1 MRKIRYKNQFGDM
14 ELDVEEQFVN
24 YIAFKNGIDV
34 SSITD
39 SDILRF
45 FNLAST
51 TALDKAAAEYVA
63 INGEDT

>member
-14 ELDVEEQFVN
+14 ELDVEDLFVN
-24 YIAFKNGIDV
+24 YIARRNGIDICA
-34 SSITD
+34 ITD
-39 SDILRF
+39 ADILRF

-63 INGEDT
+63 INGKDT